1 MTINCF
7 KDTDPKNLTEV
18 LDILI
23 NSLDDKDKEY
33 IKTCDLVLFSYYSG
47 MGLRNTLNLWGTSLL
62 KDWFN
67 NIGIFH
73 PDDMS
78 SIIITSLKR
87 TLLGEDIKL
96 TEQVQYFKDYW
107 DNYKENTEQILTL
120 DNGTIMKISS
130 VTKEE

>member
-7 KDTDPKNLTEV
+7 KDKDPKNLIEI

-47 MGLRNTLNLWGTSLL
+47 MCLRNTLNLWGDSLL
-62 KDWFN
+62 KDWFI

-78 SIIITSLKR
+78 NIIITSLKR

-107 DNYKENTEQILTL
+107 ANYEENAEWTLNL
-120 DNGTIMKISS
+120 DNGRIIKISS
-130 VTKEE
+130 VTKE